1 VGIAEVLRAE
11 LEDPRTSFVFP
22 TEVAGRFWLRRALVL
37 GRLRALRADRFLS
50 WDQFDRLALDYEEAG
65 TPGRGEDTGR
75 RRAGTAERTLFAA
88 SLLEANRRK
97 GLLRELVPPGAEPLA
112 FLPALRDLL
121 PCLHQVEK
129 LSGKWPASSR
139 GKQTELG
146 LLAEEYR
153 AYLARAGLYEP
164 AFRRPALRPDGRR
177 YRLFYPEALEEF
189 PAAERSLASSGR
201 VAVLRL
207 GPPERIP
214 PLRAFADSRQE
225 MSWALASIAALL
237 DRGVEAADIALTVG
251 DLADL
256 EPHLRRQAAM
266 LEVPLGIRLRRPLA
280 ELPPCRAFQRIRAC
294 LDSGFSLAALR
305 DLLLDGSLP
314 WRARARGLA
323 LVELGREQRIVK
335 NLPGSDAWARAL
347 HRAGSPASARGS
359 PTGEESLG
367 GLLAYYRR
375 LRAALQ
381 GIASSTDFRRLKEEL
396 TAFSKS
402 LLDPSGWS
410 REELAAWQF
419 ALDTLDDLEEAR
431 AGVGELPAPPFRLW
445 LAFLADT
452 RYGRPVPEAGVNTYG
467 YGVSGGIC
475 PAHHFVIGASQAA
488 TRWVVK
494 KLPGLGS
501 HEEAALGEMEHDLS
515 DTRLALYALSGAEV
529 SFSFARR
536 GLRSSSLPPGF
547 FVAARAVR
555 EPDSFGPH
563 PDTLEEE
570 LWRGGPEPR
579 EPPSPLRQAG
589 FRRAQLAALA
599 PKGLDLTRSP
609 LARPDLRDRLLAGVR
624 DPEDL
629 LGVSP
634 TGLQL
639 FRQCPFGY
647 LLERLLG
654 LEKREPGP
662 LALEPLEFGILMHRV
677 LQVFHQRVRRR
688 EPRASLDPA
697 RRETYRRWLAGIVH
711 RVFRAW
717 EQPAPAAPVWRAA
730 RRLAVELAQGFL
742 YRDLEELPGA
752 RVYATERFLR
762 VPRPEAGLVLRGK
775 IDRISE
781 LADGFLLTDYK
792 TGKAPSRARIFGQRP
807 DSFQIP
813 FYVALARAAG
823 LPVEGAAYYTLR
835 EARYVWVTGG
845 RRPMA
850 DGETMEAAL
859 AGLEQAAAGMA
870 ARLRAGDFTAP
881 RACPSCGQ
889 RGVCRARFA
898 LREDGGIGH
907 PLR

>member
-1 VGIAEVLRAE
+1 MGIAEVLRAE
-11 LEDPRTSFVFP
+11 LDDPSTSFVFP
-22 TEVAGRFWLRRALVL
+22 TEVAARFWLRRALVF

-50 WDQFDRLALDYEEAG
+50 WDQFDHQALDYEQRGEAG
-65 TPGRGEDTGR
+65 SRP
-75 RRAGTAERTLFAA
+75 AGIAERTLFAA
-88 SLLEANRRK
+88 GFLEANRRQ
-97 GLLRELVPPGAEPLA
+97 GLLHELVPLGAEPLA

-121 PCLHQVEK
+121 PCLHHLEE

-139 GKQTELG
+139 GKRADLS
-146 LLAEEYR
+146 LLAGEYR
-153 AYLARAGLYEP
+153 GYLRRTGLFEP
-164 AFRRPALRPDGRR
+164 AFRRPALRQDGRR

-189 PAAERSLASSGR
+189 PAAEGPLVSSGR

-207 GPPERIP
+207 GPPERVP

-225 MSWALASIAALL
+225 MSWALASIASLL
-237 DRGVEAADIALTVG
+237 DRGVEPADIALTVG
-251 DLADL
+251 DLAVL

-280 ELPPCRAFQRIRAC
+280 ELPPCRAFERIRAC

-314 WRARARGLA
+314 WRTPARGLA
-323 LVELGREQRIVK
+323 LVELGLKQRVVK
-335 NLPGSDAWARAL
+335 NLPGADAWLRAL
-347 HRAGSPASARGS
+347 RRAGERGS
-359 PTGEESLG
+359 RYGEAGSG
-367 GLLAYYRR
+367 GLRAYYRK
-375 LRAALQ
+375 LAATLQ
-381 GIASSTDFRRLKEEL
+381 RIAFATDFRRLKEEL

-431 AGVGELPAPPFRLW
+431 AGVGELPAAPFRLW
-445 LAFLADT
+445 LAFLAAT

-467 YGVSGGIC
+467 YGVSAGIR

-515 DTRLALYALSGAEV
+515 DTRLALYALSGGEV

-536 GLRSSSLPPGF
+536 GLQGSNLPPGF

-555 EPDSFGPH
+555 EAESPPPH
-563 PDTLEEE
+563 PDTLEER
-570 LWRGGPEPR
+570 LWLGGPGPED
-579 EPPSPLRQAG
+579 PPSPLRQAG
-589 FRRAQLAALA
+589 FRQALRTSLA

-609 LARPDLRDRLLAGVR
+609 LARPDLLDRALAGLR
-624 DPEDL
+624 DPGGL

-639 FRQCPFGY
+639 FRQCPFGF

-654 LEKREPGP
+654 LERRESSPV
-662 LALEPLEFGILMHRV
+662 ALEPLEFGTLMHRV
-677 LQVFHQRVRRR
+677 LQVFHERVRHL
-688 EPRASLDPA
+688 EPQACLAPA
-697 RRETYRRWLAGIVH
+697 RRETYRRWLAGIVR

-717 EQPAPAAPVWRAA
+717 PEPIPVAPVWRAA
-730 RRLAVELAQGFL
+730 RRLAEELALAFL
-742 YRDLEELPGA
+742 DRDLEELPGA
-752 RVYATERFLR
+752 RVRATERLLQD
-762 VPRPEAGLVLRGK
+762 PRPEAGLVLRGK

-781 LADGFLLTDYK
+781 TSDGYLVTDYK
-792 TGKAPSRARIFGQRP
+792 TGKVPSSARIFGERP
-807 DSFQIP
+807 DSFQMP

-823 LPVEGAAYYTLR
+823 LPVRRAAYYAIRDT
-835 EARYVWVTGG
+835 RYVWVTGG
-845 RRPMA
+845 PRPMA
-850 DGETMEAAL
+850 DEQAMQKAL
-859 AGLEQAAAGMA
+859 GRLEQAVGEMA
-870 ARLRAGDFTAP
+870 ARLRGGDFTAT
-881 RACPSCGQ
+881 RTCQSCGQ

-898 LREDGGIGH
+898 VREDHGH